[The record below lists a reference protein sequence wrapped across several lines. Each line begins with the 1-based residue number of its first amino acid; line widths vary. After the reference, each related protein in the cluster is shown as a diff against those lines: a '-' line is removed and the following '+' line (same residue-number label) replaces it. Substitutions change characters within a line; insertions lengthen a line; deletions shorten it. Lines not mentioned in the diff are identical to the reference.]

1 MLPAFEGHS
10 PDGQRRASAP
20 PCWPFGTVDPPDP
33 RSSLLAPIRGVPEPL
48 MPAELRELPAAL
60 F

>member
-1 MLPAFEGHS
+1 MPPVFEGHA

-20 PCWPFGTVDPPDP
+20 PCWPFGTVGAPDP
-33 RSSLLAPIRGVPEPL
+33 RSSPLAPITGPPETL
-48 MPAELRELPAAL
+48 TPAELRELPAAL

>member
-1 MLPAFEGHS
+1 MGEFAGHS

-20 PCWPFGTVDPPDP
+20 PSWPFGTVTQPDP

>member
-1 MLPAFEGHS
+1 MFAFEGHS

-20 PCWPFGTVDPPDP
+20 ACWPFGTVTPPDP
-33 RSSLLAPIRGVPEPL
+33 RSSLLAPITGLPEPL
-48 MPAELRELPAAL
+48 MPAELDAMPAGL

>member
-1 MLPAFEGHS
+1 MSAFKGYS

-20 PCWPFGTVDPPDP
+20 ACWPFGTVVPPDP
-33 RSSLLAPIRGVPEPL
+33 RSTPVAPISGLPEPL
-48 MPAELRELPAAL
+48 TPDELRELPAAL